1 MLNSKIFHSFSLI
14 EHSTAT
20 NSDLCKRLLQINTT
34 LIVLCSFL
42 SSLFIA
48 TSLKAQIDEGPK
60 PHIEWASEVIDFSSQ
75 KSPKEFSADQV
86 LGVPNS
92 TGDSPCSWRPLNDP
106 DMGNFEEYV
115 KVGFERPMK
124 IQQVAIAENFYPG
137 AIEKII
143 LFDDKDRRRD
153 SVVYTPHFDGINA
166 KIAHWR
172 FATRTYYQVSAVE
185 VVLQPGLVP
194 GPNEI
199 DAIAISDQFPEI
211 QAEVNVAPN
220 VKVGPRENLGPAIN
234 SASDELY
241 PVIAPDGNTLFIVR
255 RDHPDNYKLP
265 SSITKG
271 RMIDSSDDNI
281 WFSTQDASGNWLP
294 VKNIGP
300 MLNNGYGSFVA
311 SVTPDGNTMLLG
323 GTYRPKSGP
332 PGSEHFGLWFTHRT
346 ATGWTY
352 PDEIM
357 VKDYYTKSIY
367 VEFCL
372 SNDGRT
378 IILSL
383 QRADSYGGKDL
394 YVSFLQRD
402 STWSVPKN
410 LGPTINSAAD
420 EATPFLAS
428 DGKTLYFSSEG
439 FYGYGGMDMYISR
452 RLDTTWQRWSEPEN
466 LGPQLNTPGW
476 DAYYTVPASGEY
488 AYFVSTEN
496 STGEGDIFRVKL
508 PQELRPE
515 AVVLV
520 RGKVL
525 DAKTGKPVNA
535 EIKYENLS
543 TGREI
548 GSAHTSPSTGIY
560 EITLPAGAN
569 YGYRAEAPGYIPV
582 SENLDLTKAE
592 EYKELE
598 RNLTLVPIERGQT
611 IRLNNIFFETA
622 KADLQPESFAELDR
636 VVQILHDNQ
645 TMEIE
650 IDGHTDNVGSPATN
664 KLLSEARA
672 TSVQTYIKNKGI
684 AATRLRAKGF
694 GETKPIAT
702 NATDEGRQ
710 QNRRVE
716 FTILK
721 Q

>member
-1 MLNSKIFHSFSLI
+1 MFDSKSVSRSLC
-14 EHSTAT
+14 AFFA
-20 NSDLCKRLLQINTT
+20 
-34 LIVLCSFL
+34 LIA
-42 SSLFIA
+42 IA
-48 TSLKAQIDEGPK
+48 TTVSVSGVRAQIDEGPK
-60 PHIEWASEVIDFSSQ
+60 PHIEWASEVLDFSSEF
-75 KSPKEFSADQV
+75 SPKEHSANQV
-86 LGVPNS
+86 LGVPNKCPA
-92 TGDSPCSWRPLNDP
+92 TGDSPCAWLPKSDP
-106 DMGNFEEYV
+106 DMGNQEEWI

-124 IQQVAIAENFYPG
+124 IQQVAVAENFYPG
-137 AIEKII
+137 AIEKVI
-143 LFDDKDRRRD
+143 LFDEHGKKRD
-153 SVVYTPHFDGINA
+153 SAVYTPHFDGINA
-166 KIAHWR
+166 KVWHWHCQ
-172 FATRTYYQVSAVE
+172 RTYYAVAAVE
-185 VVLQPGLVP
+185 IVLQPGLVP

-199 DAIAISDQFPEI
+199 DAIAISDQIESV
-211 QAEVNVAPN
+211 QAEINVVPN
-220 VKVGPRENLGPAIN
+220 LKVGTRENLGPTIN
-234 SASDELY
+234 SPYDELY
-241 PVIAPDGNTLFIVR
+241 PVIAPDGKTLFVVR
-255 RDHPDNYKLP
+255 RDHPENYRLP
-265 SSITKG
+265 AIVS
-271 RMIDSSDDNI
+271 RMRNLDTLDDNI
-281 WFSTQDASGNWLP
+281 WFSTQTADENWLP

-311 SVTPDGNTMLLG
+311 SVTPDGNTLLLG
-323 GTYRPKSGP
+323 GTYKPKGGTS
-332 PGSEHFGLWFTHRT
+332 GSEHFGLWFTHKT
-346 ATGWTY
+346 ANGWKD
-352 PDEIM
+352 PDEIK
-357 VKDYYTKSIY
+357 VKDYYTKSVY

-394 YVSFLQRD
+394 YVSFLQPD
-402 STWSVPKN
+402 STWSAPKN
-410 LGPTINSAAD
+410 LGGTINSAAD

-428 DGKTLYFSSEG
+428 DGKTLYFASEG
-439 FYGYGGMDMYISR
+439 FSGYGGMDMFISR
-452 RLDTTWQRWSEPEN
+452 RLDSTWQHWTEPEN
-466 LGPQLNTPGW
+466 LGPELNTSGW

-515 AVVLV
+515 AVILV
-520 RGKVL
+520 KGKVR

-548 GSAHTSPSTGIY
+548 GSARTSPTTGIY

-582 SENLDLTKAE
+582 SENLDLTHTE

-598 RNLTLVPIERGQT
+598 RDLTLVPIERGQT

-622 KADLQPESFAELDR
+622 KADLRPESFAELDR

-684 AATRLRAKGF
+684 PATRLRAKGF